1 MSTISQGSSTLVRK
15 PAWIEAREMWASL
28 AIVSI
33 WLAVLVTAVFGPDIR
48 SNDAGGNSTTIPSA
62 VVVALFALFA
72 AVVVAGC
79 MYPKSAE
86 PPAAL
91 TPAELAKAR
100 EKYPDLTAESVSAG
114 RDLFV
119 AHCGE
124 CHDHPDV
131 AAVPDAE
138 WPGIAREMAEKA
150 ELKPGEGDSVL
161 RFIQAVRASR

>member
-72 AVVVAGC
+72 TLAVAKKLIESGRIPRDEEIVLCVTGNGLKTQDAVFAAVEEPATIKPALAAFEAVAGIGS
-79 MYPKSAE
+79 KE
-86 PPAAL
+86 PAL
-91 TPAELAKAR
+91 
-100 EKYPDLTAESVSAG
+100 V
-114 RDLFV
+114 
-119 AHCGE
+119 
-124 CHDHPDV
+124 
-131 AAVPDAE
+131 
-138 WPGIAREMAEKA
+138 
-150 ELKPGEGDSVL
+150 
-161 RFIQAVRASR
+161 